1 MCEKKRER
9 QGQKPKKREGRIIC
23 CRNLIGIFTGILLF
37 WWISLDVHAMTWGYL
52 SGLSLLEQYY
62 ESRMP
67 AAEAGEDEEDAEEEF
82 VPEPTYAELHGLA
95 EVEKPKKRKPR
106 EVLAKLKE
114 LSEEFPVIG
123 EILEQKELYPD
134 NMLEAL
140 ANNPEMTE
148 FVKEYPE
155 HIQESV
161 TGNATGNVTGNAGNA
176 AGNVGN
182 APGSIDTTE
191 KRGLTETE
199 KRMEFPL
206 LLQWDPRWGYTYYG
220 DDSVI
225 GLAGCG
231 PTCLSMVLFYLTGED
246 AWTPDKVA
254 EYAMEND
261 YYMAGTGTMWKLF
274 DEMPQRFGLS
284 VENLDITED
293 CLAGELEKGN
303 ILVMAVRTGDFTAVG
318 HFLVVYGYD
327 EEGFRINDP
336 NCVARSGK
344 SYSFERLKPQI
355 KNVWSIGSGGAEP
368 ARENG

>member
-1 MCEKKRER
+1 
-9 QGQKPKKREGRIIC
+9 
-23 CRNLIGIFTGILLF
+23 
-37 WWISLDVHAMTWGYL
+37 
-52 SGLSLLEQYY
+52 
-62 ESRMP
+62 
-67 AAEAGEDEEDAEEEF
+67 
-82 VPEPTYAELHGLA
+82 
-95 EVEKPKKRKPR
+95 
-106 EVLAKLKE
+106 
-114 LSEEFPVIG
+114 
-123 EILEQKELYPD
+123 
-134 NMLEAL
+134 
-140 ANNPEMTE
+140 MTE

-161 TGNATGNVTGNAGNA
+161 TGNAT
-176 AGNVGN
+176 
-182 APGSIDTTE
+182 GSIDTTE

-284 VENLDITED
+284 VENPDITED

-327 EEGFRINDP
+327 EEGFWINDP

-355 KNVWSIGSGGAEP
+355 KNVWSIGSGGAAEP

>member
-1 MCEKKRER
+1 MCEKNRETL
-9 QGQKPKKREGRIIC
+9 GKKQKERGKGIVLS
-23 CRNLIGIFTGILLF
+23 RNLIGIFTGILLF

-52 SGLSLLEQYY
+52 AGLSLLEKYY
-62 ESRMP
+62 ESQIP
-67 AAEAGEDEEDAEEEF
+67 AAEAGEDGEDAEEEF
-82 VPEPTYAELHGLA
+82 VPEPTYAELHGLP

-106 EVLAKLKE
+106 EVLTKLKE

-123 EILEQKELYPD
+123 EILEQKDLYPD

-148 FVKEYPE
+148 FVKEYPK
-155 HIQESV
+155 HIQEQ
-161 TGNATGNVTGNAGNA
+161 T
-176 AGNVGN
+176 
-182 APGSIDTTE
+182 
-191 KRGLTETE
+191 GLTETE

-220 DDSVI
+220 DDSVV

-231 PTCLSMVLFYLTGED
+231 PTCLSMVLFYLTRED

-284 VENLDITED
+284 VENPDITED

-327 EEGFRINDP
+327 EEGFWINDP

-355 KNVWSIGSGGAEP
+355 KNVWSIGSGRVAEP

>member
-1 MCEKKRER
+1 MCEKKREM
-9 QGQKPKKREGRIIC
+9 QGKKPKKKESRIAC
-23 CRNLIGIFTGILLF
+23 YRNFMGIFTGILLF
-37 WWISLDVHAMTWGYL
+37 WWISPDVHAMTWGYL
-52 SGLSLLEQYY
+52 AGLSLLEKHY
-62 ESRMP
+62 EFRLP
-67 AAEAGEDEEDAEEEF
+67 AAEAGKVEEEEF

-106 EVLAKLKE
+106 EVLSKLKE
-114 LSEEFPVIG
+114 LSEEVPLIG

-161 TGNATGNVTGNAGNA
+161 TGNAGNTTGNNI
-176 AGNVGN
+176 
-182 APGSIDTTE
+182 GSIDIQEQT
-191 KRGLTETE
+191 GLTETE
-199 KRMEFPL
+199 KRKEFPL

-220 DDSVI
+220 DDSVV

-284 VENLDITED
+284 AENPDITED

-327 EEGFRINDP
+327 EEGFWINDP

-355 KNVWSIGSGGAEP
+355 KNIWSIGSGGAAEP